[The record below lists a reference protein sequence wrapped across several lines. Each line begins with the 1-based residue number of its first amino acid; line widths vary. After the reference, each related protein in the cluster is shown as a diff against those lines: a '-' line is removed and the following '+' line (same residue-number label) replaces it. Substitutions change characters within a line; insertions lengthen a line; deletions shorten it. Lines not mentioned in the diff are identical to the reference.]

1 MFTFDEKIY
10 IFWNCPLIVE
20 DISRVHMNRGDFLD
34 KFGCKNKWFRLEKGY
49 FLDNRPEDI
58 FADDPFS
65 FIGEILE
72 NIAVLEDI
80 KTTIWCG
87 AKPNLD
93 SLKKFLLQIAT

>member
-1 MFTFDEKIY
+1 MFTFDEEIY

-20 DISRVHMNRGDFLD
+20 NISRVHMNWSDFLD

-49 FLDNRPEDI
+49 FLDDRPKDI
-58 FADDPFS
+58 FTDDS
-65 FIGEILE
+65 LGFIIEILE

-80 KTTIWCG
+80 KFTVWCW

-93 SLKKFLLQIAT
+93 SFK